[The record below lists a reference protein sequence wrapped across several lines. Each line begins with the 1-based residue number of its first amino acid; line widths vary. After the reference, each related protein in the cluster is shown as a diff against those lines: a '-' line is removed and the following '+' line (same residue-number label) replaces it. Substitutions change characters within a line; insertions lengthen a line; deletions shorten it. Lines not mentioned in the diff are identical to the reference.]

1 MLSSAWRR
9 QALLVGAVVAC
20 LVSLVVLLV
29 AAGGSAVAQPSPS
42 PPYQTLLPLA
52 RGHLL
57 VSIGAPPQWL
67 PESGVSTSLTLFSGM
82 PAGRGAAR
90 DTAYVALQ
98 NAGRRCAPTPVKDRV
113 TPLTIPAYYAS
124 ANLISSQKRSPFAG
138 APRGDYAV
146 TLPSIVIEQRGRLRV
161 CVWLAQRPKA
171 RGLVLSQR
179 IRLLNGMFAASV
191 SAVPSAS
198 TGIGADYTLDAI
210 DVGRTFSYA
219 ATTLQCGIHYADA
232 SGSVADGQL
241 ATESIAFETNPCAGD
256 GSTFAFTLAGGRPLA
271 TLAYT
276 EAQAVA
282 APPQVASIGA
292 CELDP
297 VALTPLASALA
308 YVQAVGCSVRRLL
321 VAPYDAGLP
330 RGAVI
335 EAQVDGGL
343 AEVAPRGTAIDLEL
357 NGRPVSTATRHP

>member
-1 MLSSAWRR
+1 MLSCAWRR
-9 QALLVGAVVAC
+9 QAPLAGAVVAC
-20 LVSLVVLLV
+20 LAAFVVVLAG
-29 AAGGSAVAQPSPS
+29 AAGPAVAQPLPA
-42 PPYQTLLPLA
+42 YQTLLPLA

-57 VSIGAPPQWL
+57 VSIGTPPQWL
-67 PESGVSTSLTLFSGM
+67 PERGVSTSLTLFSGV

-90 DTAYVALQ
+90 DTAYLALQ
-98 NAGRRCAPTPVKDRV
+98 NAGRRCARTPARDRV
-113 TPLTIPAYYAS
+113 TLMTIPSYYAS
-124 ANLISSQKRSPFAG
+124 ANLISSEKGSPFAG
-138 APRGDYAV
+138 APSGDYAV
-146 TLPSIVIEQRGRLRV
+146 TLPSIVVQQRGSTRV
-161 CVWLAQRPKA
+161 CVWLAPRPKA

-179 IRLLNGMFAASV
+179 IRLLNGLFAASV

-198 TGIGADYTLDAI
+198 TGIGGAYTLDAI
-210 DVGRTFSYA
+210 DVGRVFSYA
-219 ATTLQCGIHYADA
+219 ATTLQCGVHYADA
-232 SGSVADGQL
+232 SGTVADGQL
-241 ATESIAFETNPCAGD
+241 ATESIAIETNPCAGD

-271 TLAYT
+271 TLAYA

-282 APPQVASIGA
+282 APPQATSIGG

-297 VALTPLASALA
+297 VAITPLASAIA

-321 VAPYDAGLP
+321 VAPYNAGLP

-357 NGRPVSTATRHP
+357 NGRPVSTATRHR